1 MKNEVNNPNTY
12 SAPKYPTLAQVGA
25 FAKGKSITKAAAVA
39 ALVAAVSMGTA
50 CGEDTAKYTGDGVG
64 EKIQSISESIDDVY
78 QVEGVIQ
85 IDGEV
90 QSGGETEYI
99 ELEGDTQTDTE
110 WEIAGDMTAPAET
123 EPEET

>member
-12 SAPKYPTLAQVGA
+12 SAPKYPTLAEVGA

-50 CGEDTAKYTGDGVG
+50 CGEDTAKYTGDGIG

-78 QVEGVIQ
+78 QVDGVIQ
-85 IDGEV
+85 YMGEETC
-90 QSGGETEYI
+90 ETEYI
-99 ELEGDTQTDTE
+99 ELEGETQTETV
-110 WEIAGDMTAPAET
+110 WEIAGDMTEPAET

>member
-1 MKNEVNNPNTY
+1 MRNEVNNQNNY
-12 SAPKYPTLAQVGA
+12 STPKYPTLAEVGA

-78 QVEGVIQ
+78 QVDGVIQ
-85 IDGEV
+85 YMGEETC
-90 QSGGETEYI
+90 ETEYI
-99 ELEGDTQTDTE
+99 ELEGEAQTETV